1 MSEQKTSGSGSAA
14 AARLQIEAEYKDK
27 GPQWHRFYKVIG
39 NNNCDCTEN
48 WLQTGRMIV
57 AQFDSPRIRNGC
69 GVYTF
74 PQLLGAPISTKMW
87 WVRKRLLQMPPP
99 PTPVQRRALRVCVC
113 IVCQCCCCCSCCFNS
128 QALAKNKN
136 PWKRMYKQNSTNTHT
151 RTPAALYFAFS
162 IERVCV
168 WVRACVLACIWH
180 IYACYSAIPFPKNAF
195 LWLSI
200 ERLSYSANSRLAK
213 SNWRRFLGSSL
224 CLWLPSPKNK
234 IQFVEGWQCSPLKN
248 SSNARTHT
256 HTRSRWAG
264 ERGSRTQGHKGH
276 ASGFL
281 SLALGCFW
289 LPVGIGVGILSL
301 PLLLSSSTSTRSL

>member
-1 MSEQKTSGSGSAA
+1 
-14 AARLQIEAEYKDK
+14 
-27 GPQWHRFYKVIG
+27 
-39 NNNCDCTEN
+39 
-48 WLQTGRMIV
+48 
-57 AQFDSPRIRNGC
+57 
-69 GVYTF
+69 
-74 PQLLGAPISTKMW
+74 
-87 WVRKRLLQMPPP
+87 MPPP